1 MEMMKHTDPA
11 QMLRE
16 KREEILEVAAR
27 NGVNDIR
34 VFGSIARGDAG
45 DESDIDF
52 LVEFEQ
58 GRSALDEV
66 GLIEELEQLLARKVH
81 VVTTR
86 ALHRVIR
93 DKVLSEAIPL

>member
-1 MEMMKHTDPA
+1 MRTDAA
-11 QMLRE
+11 QLLRD
-16 KREEILEVAAR
+16 KRVEILEAAAR
-27 NGVNDIR
+27 NGANDIR
-34 VFGSIARGDAG
+34 VFGSIARGDAH

-52 LVEFEQ
+52 LVEFEK

-66 GLIEELEQLLARKVH
+66 GLIEELEQLLGRKVH
-81 VVTTR
+81 VVTPR